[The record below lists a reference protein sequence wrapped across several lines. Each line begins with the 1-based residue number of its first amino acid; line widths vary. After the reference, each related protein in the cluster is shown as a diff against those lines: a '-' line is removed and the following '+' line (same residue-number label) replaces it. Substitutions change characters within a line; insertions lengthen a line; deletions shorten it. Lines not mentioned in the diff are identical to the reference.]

1 MPKKTGFVSASGI
14 RDHVGDQS
22 FERGERYANNGYIS
36 NLRKSGNTLK
46 GISEGSSGGPYRVKV
61 TVEDGAI
68 VGSECSCPIGG
79 GCKHVAA
86 LLLAYLHDP
95 VAAEEVED
103 GSKTLDKR
111 SKPQLIELI
120 ELMVERH
127 PDLEDLL
134 DMPLATDENVVAD
147 PKPYQRQA
155 QSAFA
160 SASGEWGYQRGV
172 ARQLGQIMK
181 TASKLQAQGKME
193 RAAAAFEGILAAI
206 LANEDDLMND
216 ESGDLGSAVSD
227 CVEELDA
234 CLQHLPPEDKQRQR
248 IIGLFVELAFK
259 DIEMGGIGLADEA
272 RDCLRKSAT
281 PQEKRAIAQQIEQA
295 LRQRGGDS
303 FSSEWRRQALGSWLL
318 DMQKDSLDDAA
329 YLRICRETGRIDDLV
344 SRLLELKR
352 VDEAVAECQRVKSNY
367 ELSRLAE
374 VFAQHKQAD
383 RIEPVLIQHVQ
394 ADATAVHADTLIGWL
409 RERCQK
415 RGDIQ
420 GALEWT
426 LKLFKAHPSLEEY
439 RHVRTLAN
447 KLKTWASVRETLL
460 AGLKRGNDN
469 TLIIR
474 IYLEEKDVGAAI
486 AALKARSSG
495 PFFFGVFENEDVRIR
510 VAKAAEGD
518 YPDEAIAIYLSVAE
532 QMIEQRN
539 RGAYAAACDYLVKA
553 GKLFARQG
561 RQAEWRTYL
570 ANLVDTTKTL
580 RALREEMGK
589 VGLLK

>member
-1 MPKKTGFVSASGI
+1 MPKKTGFVSTSEI

-68 VGSECSCPIGG
+68 VSSECTCPIGG

-95 VAAEEVED
+95 VEAEEVED
-103 GSKTLDKR
+103 GSKTLDKH

-127 PDLEDLL
+127 PDLEDVL
-134 DMPLATDENVVAD
+134 DMPLATDENAPAD

-155 QSAFA
+155 ESAFA
-160 SASGEWGYQRGV
+160 SAGGEWGYQRGV
-172 ARQLGQIMK
+172 TRQLGQIMK
-181 TASKLQAQGKME
+181 TAGKLQAQGKTE

-227 CVEELDA
+227 CVEELDT
-234 CLQHLPPEDKQRQR
+234 CLQQLSSEDKQRQR
-248 IIGLFVELAFK
+248 IIELFVELAFK
-259 DIEMGGIGLADEA
+259 DIEAGGIGLADEA
-272 RDCLRKSAT
+272 MDCLRKSAM

-295 LRQRGGDS
+295 LRRRGGDS

-318 DMQKDSLDDAA
+318 DMQEDSLDDAD
-329 YLRICRETGRIDDLV
+329 YLRICRETGRIEDLV

-352 VDEAVAECQRVKSNY
+352 VDEAVAECQRVESNY
-367 ELSRLAE
+367 ELSRLAD
-374 VFAQHKQAD
+374 VFTRHSQVE
-383 RIEPVLIQHVQ
+383 RIEPALIQRVQ
-394 ADATAVHADTLIGWL
+394 ADALMGWL

-415 RGDIQ
+415 RSDAQ

-426 LKLFKAHPSLEEY
+426 LKLFKARPSLEEY
-439 RHVRTLAN
+439 RHARTLAN
-447 KLKTWASVRETLL
+447 KLKTWAIVRDTLL
-460 AGLKRGNDN
+460 DGLKRGNN
-469 TLIIR
+469 NALLIR
-474 IYLEEKDVGAAI
+474 IYLDEKDVGAAI
-486 AALKARSSG
+486 AALKTRPG
-495 PFFFGVFENEDVRIR
+495 RPFYFGAFGDEDVRIQ
-510 VAKAAEGD
+510 VAKAAEAD
-518 YPDEAIAIYLSVAE
+518 YPDEASAIYLSIAE

-539 RGAYAAACDYLVKA
+539 RNAYAAACDYLVKA
-553 GKLFARQG
+553 SKLFVRQG

-570 ANLVDTTKTL
+570 ANLADTTKTL
-580 RALREEMGK
+580 RALREEMAK
-589 VGLLK
+589 TGLLK